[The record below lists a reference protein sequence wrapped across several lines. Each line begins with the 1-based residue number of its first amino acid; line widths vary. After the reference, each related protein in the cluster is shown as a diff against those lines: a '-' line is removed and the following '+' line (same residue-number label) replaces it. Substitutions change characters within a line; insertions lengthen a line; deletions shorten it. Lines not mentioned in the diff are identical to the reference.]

1 MNQEL
6 KMYNVFLV
14 DDEPILLEGIRS
26 KIDWESI
33 GLNFVG
39 EATDGEIALS
49 MLQELKPDILI
60 TDVKMPFMDGL
71 ELSSR
76 IKKIQPWIKI
86 IILSGHDEFEYA
98 KKAISIGV
106 EDYILKPFTADE
118 VIESL
123 KKACVQI
130 DKERAQLSDISKM
143 KEELKS
149 QNKLMQKD
157 FLNNLVHGELDFN
170 SVFEKSTNLGID
182 LQSNFYRIL
191 ISKIENNNED
201 SQELQHACS
210 LINSYSSAWS
220 HALSFFHHNNL
231 LVCILKGKDK
241 SELEENTFHIA
252 ETIEHIVSKNHNC
265 KVISAIGRTVEN
277 IKEISNSYADAKKIQ
292 EIAKSEKSVIISS
305 DDIDINNTD
314 LLNLKENNPLVERLK
329 YAGKSEIPSLIEES
343 LALIRNNPGQ
353 FQVFASY
360 LLVDLIFAV
369 SKLVEN
375 FGGDLKKENPEMI
388 QRSFIDN
395 AVASEEI
402 FVSKMQTILNFA
414 LDYRDSKLTS
424 RYGTIIL
431 KAKDY
436 IEKKYSDQNTTL
448 TSVAEFVCLSP
459 NHFSTIFSQE
469 CNITFIEYLTNVR
482 IEHAK
487 QLIKNTEMKGY
498 DIAYECG
505 FSDPHYFSYIFKKN
519 TGLTPREYKSSITTS
534 ETGTSN

>member
-1 MNQEL
+1 M
-6 KMYNVFLV
+6 
-14 DDEPILLEGIRS
+14 
-26 KIDWESI
+26 
-33 GLNFVG
+33 
-39 EATDGEIALS
+39 
-49 MLQELKPDILI
+49 
-60 TDVKMPFMDGL
+60 
-71 ELSSR
+71 
-76 IKKIQPWIKI
+76 
-86 IILSGHDEFEYA
+86 
-98 KKAISIGV
+98 
-106 EDYILKPFTADE
+106 
-118 VIESL
+118 
-123 KKACVQI
+123 
-130 DKERAQLSDISKM
+130 
-143 KEELKS
+143 
-149 QNKLMQKD
+149 
-157 FLNNLVHGELDFN
+157 
-170 SVFEKSTNLGID
+170 
-182 LQSNFYRIL
+182 
-191 ISKIENNNED
+191 
-201 SQELQHACS
+201 
-210 LINSYSSAWS
+210 
-220 HALSFFHHNNL
+220 
-231 LVCILKGKDK
+231 
-241 SELEENTFHIA
+241 
-252 ETIEHIVSKNHNC
+252 
-265 KVISAIGRTVEN
+265 ISAIGRTVEN

-292 EIAKSEKSVIISS
+292 EITKSEKSVIISS

-388 QRSFIDN
+388 HRSFIDN

-436 IEKKYSDQNTTL
+436 IEKNYSDQNTTL

-534 ETGTSN
+534 ETGTSD

>member
-76 IKKIQPWIKI
+76 IKKTQPWIKI

-98 KKAISIGV
+98 KKACI
-106 EDYILKPFTADE
+106 
-118 VIESL
+118 
-123 KKACVQI
+123 QI

-157 FLNNLVHGELDFN
+157 FLNNLVHGELDFD
-170 SVFEKSTNLGID
+170 SVFGKSANLGID

-252 ETIEHIVSKNHNC
+252 ETIDHIVSKNHNC

-292 EIAKSEKSVIISS
+292 EITKSEKSVIISS

-436 IEKKYSDQNTTL
+436 IEKNYSDQNTTL

-534 ETGTSN
+534 ETGTSD